1 MAVSSFSSGMT
12 PASEFLSALTITMK
26 RIFVSPTSPFALALL
41 SRRTNTREIDSHLL
55 LDFRRSTYI
64 LVGMVARTAAGQ
76 KPARGPRDPERTRAA
91 LLLAAF
97 KEVHRSG
104 FRGTDLDTILDAAG
118 VTKGA
123 LYHHFEDKEA
133 LGYAL
138 VEESLTAL
146 TREKWLRPLEDTTD
160 PIHALVQI
168 VQSTLERPE
177 DVRCGCPLNN
187 LAQEMSPLDE
197 GFRKRLKK
205 VFELW
210 QEGIA
215 VALRDGQKRGVV
227 RSGVDPNDAATFLV
241 ATYEGY
247 ISLAKNAQDAR
258 VLQSGKK
265 RMTEYLESLR
275 AGPGRA
281 KPVDRG

>member
-1 MAVSSFSSGMT
+1 MVVQRDGGR
-12 PASEFLSALTITMK
+12 PA
-26 RIFVSPTSPFALALL
+26 P
-41 SRRTNTREIDSHLL
+41 
-55 LDFRRSTYI
+55 
-64 LVGMVARTAAGQ
+64 
-76 KPARGPRDPERTRAA
+76 RGPRDPERTRAV
-91 LLLAAF
+91 LLHAAF
-97 KEVHRSG
+97 KEVHKSG
-104 FRGTDLDTILDAAG
+104 FRGTDLDTILAAAG

-123 LYHHFEDKEA
+123 LYHHFDGKEA

-146 TREKWLRPLEDTTD
+146 TREKWLRPLEHAMD
-160 PIHALVQI
+160 PIQVLVQI
-168 VQSTLERPE
+168 VQSTLERPD

-197 GFRKRLKK
+197 GFRRRLKR

-227 RSGVDPNDAATFLV
+227 RGGVDPNEAATFLV

-247 ISLAKNAQDAR
+247 ISLAKNAQDAG
-258 VLQSGKK
+258 VLQSGKR

-275 AGPGRA
+275 VAPGRA
-281 KPVDRG
+281 KPADRG